1 MLTFTPLLLF
11 PNDHVAKKSRNNHL
25 YTMSRMP
32 PDIIFQLCFTIA
44 QGFAIYLV
52 LRCRKYLSAKE
63 HWKKQTAEVKNSQ
76 IFLNHPNI
84 CDPLGSFHSF

>member
-1 MLTFTPLLLF
+1 
-11 PNDHVAKKSRNNHL
+11 
-25 YTMSRMP
+25 MSRMP